1 MSSARP
7 SPSTWSWY
15 RVSRPKA
22 RRWYVRI
29 SDVTPSSRKRLNAR
43 RAAAGLARSRCSA
56 ISPRP
61 RRCRLSAVCAKPES
75 SASRSQS
82 RSGAIP
88 ASSSR
93 SSSDSDTLELQESPL
108 VLDPERAVRAEPVG
122 RHDAMARDHKREAV
136 AGAEGARGPLCVR
149 PAGKCR
155 QLSVR
160 DRLASSDASKHRRQL
175 ALELGGAFE
184 FERNVEEIVGFA
196 GKVAGKPL
204 AEGVARSPQVDGGAR
219 QLVVQESV
227 TVEPDLPHAPTWR
240 LVAGVLG
247 GHDRNRRIPT

>member
-61 RRCRLSAVCAKPES
+61 RRCRLPAVCAKPES

-93 SSSDSDTLELQESPL
+93 GTSDSDTLELQAPPL
-108 VLDPERAVRAEPVG
+108 VIDPERAVRAEPTC
-122 RHDAMARDHKREAV
+122 RHDAMAGDHECEAV
-136 AGAEGARGPLCVR
+136 ARAEGARGPLCVR
-149 PAGKCR
+149 PAGKRR

-160 DRLASSDASKHRRQL
+160 DRLASSDVSKHRRQL
-175 ALELGGAFE
+175 ALELGRALE
-184 FERNVEEIVGFA
+184 LERHVEEIVGLP
-196 GKVAGKPL
+196 GKVTGKPL
-204 AEGVARSPQVDGGAR
+204 AEGVA
-219 QLVVQESV
+219 L
-227 TVEPDLPHAPTWR
+227 
-240 LVAGVLG
+240 
-247 GHDRNRRIPT
+247 